1 MVCEDLLG
9 SVRAQVGK
17 IFLDL
22 LSAYLQA
29 RYVVRSMH
37 HHVLLVCIERSS
49 VRDTHTAKTCK
60 TNIYNIKVLWL
71 EPYYFV
77 NHPLTFEPASGPT
90 LVLPPRIL
98 HAVVE
103 KILTTPTI
111 RYIRVGSN
119 ADFLNGL
126 RCWMQS
132 KICRSNIHQAL
143 ITPCFRDPTCQ
154 SLSNPNAHIR
164 TPKQV

>member
-77 NHPLTFEPASGPT
+77 NHPLTFEPGWSLTTLSTIHLPLNLH
-90 LVLPPRIL
+90 LVLPLSFLP
-98 HAVVE
+98 
-103 KILTTPTI
+103 
-111 RYIRVGSN
+111 GSSM
-119 ADFLNGL
+119 
-126 RCWMQS
+126 R
-132 KICRSNIHQAL
+132 
-143 ITPCFRDPTCQ
+143 
-154 SLSNPNAHIR
+154 
-164 TPKQV
+164 